1 MSDNQKKLADNK
13 AKEDE
18 QAKKLEGGIRVV
30 AWSAYIFMGVLALVI
45 ALQDPVLLRAYY
57 AENEDH
63 REKLDACALKAREA
77 IHERM
82 QAGEFTL
89 YGSFI
94 RTPGAQ
100 LRCLSILSGD

>member
-1 MSDNQKKLADNK
+1 MSDKQTKLADDK
-13 AKEDE
+13 AREDE

-30 AWSAYIFMGVLALVI
+30 AWSAYIFMAVLAIVI
-45 ALQDPVLLRAYY
+45 ALQDPVILRAFY
-57 AENEDH
+57 AEDDAH
-63 REKLDACALKAREA
+63 RAKLDACSLEARQT
-77 IHERM
+77 IQERM

-100 LRCLSILSGD
+100 LRCLSIPRG

>member
-1 MSDNQKKLADNK
+1 MSGNQKQPVDDK
-13 AKEDE
+13 AKEDA

-30 AWSAYIFMGVLALVI
+30 AWSAYIFMAVLAIVI
-45 ALQDPVLLRAYY
+45 ALQDPVILRAFY
-57 AENEDH
+57 AENDAH
-63 REKLDACALKAREA
+63 REKLDTCSRDAREG

-82 QAGEFTL
+82 KAGEFTL

-100 LRCLSILSGD
+100 LRCLAIEP